1 MMLVIDILVS
11 QDIFCHTYLQLWM
24 FFFFLWHITD
34 VDRSAF
40 IYYIFGIQQY
50 FLFSPFLGISEQQPT
65 GNSPGLYMATWA
77 RKEFLFLLVHTLPL
91 GGQLN
96 LMRTTSQLASNQ
108 ESSTDSFFFF
118 LSSFIS
124 NTNSVS
130 NNSSLKIVIFIVVI
144 KQLLS

>member
-24 FFFFLWHITD
+24 FFFLWHITD

-77 RKEFLFLLVHTLPL
+77 RKEFLSLLVHTLPL
-91 GGQLN
+91 GGHLN
-96 LMRTTSQLASNQ
+96 LMRTSSQLASNQ
-108 ESSTDSFFFF
+108 ESSTDSFF

-144 KQLLS
+144 K